1 MKRKKINRRKQIT
14 RSTKVEYQGLN
25 FASKLEMHMYK
36 LLQKAKIPVQY
47 EGKTFSLVNGFDF
60 TNASYEKTR
69 LKKYLHDRGNKNILP
84 IKYTPDFLDVQDPP
98 RFIIECKGNP
108 NEAFPIRWKLFKK
121 YLIDENIKADLFM
134 PRNQKDCAEVV
145 RIIQESLT
153 LKMFL

>member
-1 MKRKKINRRKQIT
+1 
-14 RSTKVEYQGLN
+14 
-25 FASKLEMHMYK
+25 MYK

-153 LKMFL
+153 CKSR

>member
-153 LKMFL
+153 CKSR